1 MLVGGGGG
9 GWGGANNW
17 SKNRIG
23 KQASLQ
29 SFKLQNVVKKL
40 KKKMRGLYN
49 WMYFFYR

>member
-1 MLVGGGGG
+1 MLGGGGG
-9 GWGGANNW
+9 GAKKWI
-17 SKNRIG
+17 KNRIL

-29 SFKLQNVVKKL
+29 SLKLQNVVKKL

>member
-1 MLVGGGGG
+1 MLGGE
-9 GWGGANNW
+9 GGANNW
-17 SKNRIG
+17 SKNRIW